1 MGNSSNHVLILGC
14 MVSKDMGYIFIFF
27 FISTICFA
35 NVSPLYGVQIL
46 SPWITEMMK
55 QRYEDIGPEGFKQE
69 MQNLHEKKK
78 EVTTTQPPPIV
89 LNDREKFLQDLLL
102 SLENQ
107 QVG

>member
-1 MGNSSNHVLILGC
+1 MEILFSSPNVSFKVQSDVITLPLSWLEMLLIGFVSTPYAINSSNHVLIGGC

-55 QRYEDIGPEGFKQE
+55 QRYEDIGPEG
-69 MQNLHEKKK
+69 M
-78 EVTTTQPPPIV
+78 
-89 LNDREKFLQDLLL
+89 
-102 SLENQ
+102 
-107 QVG
+107 